1 MLTSVCTRDRMMMMT
16 FLIKSKKKTAKAK
29 FSKNCTFNWMEP
41 SLAWRR
47 LSLRERDCEFVE
59 KKGGE
64 KSKIERERDCTRKRG
79 RESKIER
86 ERERE
91 RERETWF
98 LFLNF
103 FLEKVSWQ
111 CDDRASSPC
120 RRRRHKLMTN
130 GQIVCQFLFNANCY
144 SEREP
149 KFCPFCFI
157 RRSLMQ

>member
-1 MLTSVCTRDRMMMMT
+1 MMMT

-91 RERETWF
+91 NCDSSQAAIISKAFFERESERAKEQKKLKRWKEYF
-98 LFLNF
+98 LKKILKTNKQDFYF
-103 FLEKVSWQ
+103 WT
-111 CDDRASSPC
+111 SSLKKSLDNVMTV
-120 RRRRHKLMTN
+120 RRHRVVVVVISWWQMDK
-130 GQIVCQFLFNANCY
+130 
-144 SEREP
+144 
-149 KFCPFCFI
+149 
-157 RRSLMQ
+157 